1 MNDFT
6 NRIIHGDC
14 LEEMKKIP
22 SNSIDLIFADPPYW
36 MPACSAYSPPLVAH
50 PLVSTVTS
58 KP

>member
-14 LEEMKKIP
+14 LEEIKKIP

-36 MPACSAYSPPLVAH
+36 MRVEGHLTYSH
-50 PLVSTVTS
+50 HQT
-58 KP
+58 